1 MTCHDYRFFLEISL
15 ITCHKSFKLHVAMLT
30 CDVPLPCIAWHRQV
44 QYTRQANFCQI
55 QQRWQDT
62 LQGYIYRTLIYKYT
76 NYYFSCSEI
85 STTTKNT
92 MIVILFLQSMLNKY
106 FYQHWIV
113 TYLTK
118 LCLLVFRV
126 MYWSNFVTRKHKSSR
141 ESTKYIKWPSKMFS
155 TKKTTFERPTTWYF
169 DPIAKFTGTIK
180 GIVNNVYVEPFKG

>member
-1 MTCHDYRFFLEISL
+1 
-15 ITCHKSFKLHVAMLT
+15 
-30 CDVPLPCIAWHRQV
+30 
-44 QYTRQANFCQI
+44 
-55 QQRWQDT
+55 
-62 LQGYIYRTLIYKYT
+62 
-76 NYYFSCSEI
+76 
-85 STTTKNT
+85 
-92 MIVILFLQSMLNKY
+92 MLNKY

-118 LCLLVFRV
+118 PHLLVFRV

-155 TKKTTFERPTTWYF
+155 TKKNTFERPTTWYF